1 MELHR
6 TSGRRTRGF
15 ALAFL
20 TMTLWGVLPLALE
33 GVLRVMDPGTITW
46 YRFLVSSLLVGA
58 VLAARG
64 RLPRLGRLHAR
75 GRVLLAVAT
84 VFLAANYLGYIV
96 GLDWTSPADAQVLI
110 QMAPLLLALG
120 GIGVFGERF
129 TRVQWAG
136 FGVLVGGLA
145 LFFAGQLHSLAA
157 EADRYL
163 RGNAMI
169 AMAAA
174 TWAVYGLAQKQLLR
188 WLPSQHVML
197 CIYLGCTLLF
207 LPIAHPAALLELDA
221 TALLLL
227 GFVSLNTALAYGAFS
242 EALEHWEATRVS
254 AVLALT
260 PLATLGFTTL
270 AQWAWPD
277 LAPPRPLGAAALV
290 GAGLVV
296 AGSLATS
303 LGAERTA

>member
-1 MELHR
+1 VELHR
-6 TSGRRTRGF
+6 ASGRHARGF

-33 GVLRVMDPGTITW
+33 GVLRVMDPATITW
-46 YRFLVSSLLVGA
+46 YRFLTSAVLVGA
-58 VLAARG
+58 VLTARG
-64 RLPRLGRLHAR
+64 RLPQLGRLHAR
-75 GRVLLAVAT
+75 GRVLLGVAT
-84 VFLAANYLGYIV
+84 IFLAANYLGYIL
-96 GLDWTSPADAQVLI
+96 GLHWTSPADAQVLI

-136 FGVLVGGLA
+136 FAVLVGGLA
-145 LFFAGQLHSLAA
+145 LFFASQLRSLAA
-157 EADRYL
+157 EADHYL
-163 RGNAMI
+163 QGNAMI
-169 AMAAA
+169 AMAAV

-197 CIYLGCTLLF
+197 CIYVGCTFLF
-207 LPIAHPAALLELDA
+207 LPLAHPAALLDLDA
-221 TALLLL
+221 TALFLLA
-227 GFVSLNTALAYGAFS
+227 FAALNTAVAYGAFS
-242 EALEHWEATRVS
+242 EALQHWEATRVS

-260 PLATLGFTTL
+260 PLATLGFTAV
-270 AQWAWPD
+270 AQWAWPE

-303 LGAERTA
+303 LGAERSR